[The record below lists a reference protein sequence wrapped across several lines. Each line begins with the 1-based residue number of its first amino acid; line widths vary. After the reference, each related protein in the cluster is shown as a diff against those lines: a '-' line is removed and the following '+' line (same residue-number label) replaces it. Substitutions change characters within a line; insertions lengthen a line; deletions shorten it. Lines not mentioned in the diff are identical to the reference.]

1 MKKLFY
7 LTCLIILFTSCEKE
21 VTLDLD
27 NKSGTLVIEG
37 NITDQPGPYYV
48 RITRS
53 VPFTD
58 INQYPPVT
66 DAFISISDT
75 QGQTDTLQ
83 HIGEGRYQT
92 SKLHSVSGHT
102 YNLLVKTAGSSYT
115 AQSTIPVA
123 VELESL
129 QLDPVKMGG
138 DTNYNILPIFTD
150 PAPLGN
156 RYFFI
161 LTVNGHTK
169 KIFQTISDN
178 VNNGLVNQ
186 RSIITSTEEDD
197 EIKVGDRVN
206 VEMQCVD
213 ERMYSY
219 YTALVQITADRGP
232 GGSVTPANPPSNISS
247 GALGYFSAHTTRSS
261 NIEIR

>member
-7 LTCLIILFTSCEKE
+7 LTCLVMLFTSCEKE
-21 VTLDLD
+21 VDLDLD

-48 RITRS
+48 RVTRS

-66 DAFISISDT
+66 DAFITIGDT
-75 QGQTDTLQ
+75 KGQTDTLE

-92 SKLHSVSGHT
+92 SSLHSVPGHT
-102 YNLLVKTAGSSYT
+102 YNLLVKTAGISYT
-115 AQSTIPVA
+115 AQSKMPTA
-123 VELESL
+123 VDLDSL
-129 QLDPVKMGG
+129 RQDPVKMGG
-138 DTNYNILPIFTD
+138 DTSYNILPIFTD

-186 RSIITSTEEDD
+186 RSIITSREEDD
-197 EIKVGDRVN
+197 EIKIGDRVN

-219 YTALVQITADRGP
+219 LTALVQITDNTGI

>member
-7 LTCLIILFTSCEKE
+7 LTCLIILFASCEKE
-21 VTLDLD
+21 VDLDLD

-48 RITRS
+48 RLTRS
-53 VPFTD
+53 VPFTST
-58 INQYPPVT
+58 NQYPPVT
-66 DAFISISDT
+66 HAFITITDT

-92 SKLHSVSGHT
+92 SNLHSVPGHT
-102 YNLLVKTAGSSYT
+102 YNLLVKTADISYT
-115 AQSTIPVA
+115 AQSTMPTA
-123 VELESL
+123 VDLESL
-129 QLDPVKMGG
+129 QQDPVKMGG
-138 DTNYNILPIFTD
+138 DTTYNILPIFND
-150 PAPLGN
+150 PASLGN
-156 RYFFI
+156 RYFFV
-161 LTVNGHTK
+161 LTANGHTK
-169 KIFQTISDN
+169 KILQTISDN

-186 RSIITSTEEDD
+186 RSITTSREEDD
-197 EIKVGDRVN
+197 KIKVGDRVN

-213 ERMYSY
+213 ERMYNY
-219 YTALVQITADRGP
+219 YTALIQITADRGP
-232 GGSVTPANPPSNISS
+232 GGSVTPANPPSNINS